1 VFRADATKADALRW
15 IEEQIEAVRAAR
27 PVETRRSRMLF
38 ATFAASVLAR
48 RTASGEI
55 ESESTV
61 EKWQWQLDR
70 VLTDRWAGF
79 TWGHLYFDEITRDHC
94 EKWWKYLRSL
104 QDLPRREGRLAETTC
119 NDLIGLFRFLFKLA
133 VAEDVVA
140 KSPAETT
147 LPYFRKRTPT
157 YTRERPNRYTPS
169 QAAAFL
175 DGIRRWHPEH
185 YAMSAIGFGTGVRP
199 SQLRPLRR
207 RGPTPD
213 VLWNECAVVLRRS
226 NSRKQA
232 VMLRTKTEDVDAAQD
247 AVLYVSPALIEIMR
261 WHEETQ
267 LVTDKQKASDLLF
280 PSVRGGMRARSV
292 LDKPFADVATRL
304 GLPPITAKGMR
315 RSNKD
320 ALRMAKIDV
329 VIAKAVTG
337 HRTDTMHSL
346 YSTVTAEE
354 GLEASTRISASIGV
368 TARPAGGGRLY
379 EVAGVSR
386 TLEQWAT
393 ESGIGVTTL
402 RYRLSKGMSMAD
414 AIARGHGRSGRRLGL
429 PAAAE
434 GPAFVPAP
442 G

>member
-1 VFRADATKADALRW
+1 MKWVNRWRMEVSAEPVAPHVWALRSGGYVARAKVIDPLTHRERTPQRVFRADATKADALRW

-169 QAAAFL
+169 QAL
-175 DGIRRWHPEH
+175 T
-185 YAMSAIGFGTGVRP
+185 S
-199 SQLRPLRR
+199 
-207 RGPTPD
+207 
-213 VLWNECAVVLRRS
+213 
-226 NSRKQA
+226 
-232 VMLRTKTEDVDAAQD
+232 
-247 AVLYVSPALIEIMR
+247 
-261 WHEETQ
+261 
-267 LVTDKQKASDLLF
+267 
-280 PSVRGGMRARSV
+280 
-292 LDKPFADVATRL
+292 
-304 GLPPITAKGMR
+304 
-315 RSNKD
+315 
-320 ALRMAKIDV
+320 
-329 VIAKAVTG
+329 
-337 HRTDTMHSL
+337 
-346 YSTVTAEE
+346 
-354 GLEASTRISASIGV
+354 
-368 TARPAGGGRLY
+368 
-379 EVAGVSR
+379 
-386 TLEQWAT
+386 
-393 ESGIGVTTL
+393 
-402 RYRLSKGMSMAD
+402 
-414 AIARGHGRSGRRLGL
+414 
-429 PAAAE
+429 
-434 GPAFVPAP
+434 
-442 G
+442 